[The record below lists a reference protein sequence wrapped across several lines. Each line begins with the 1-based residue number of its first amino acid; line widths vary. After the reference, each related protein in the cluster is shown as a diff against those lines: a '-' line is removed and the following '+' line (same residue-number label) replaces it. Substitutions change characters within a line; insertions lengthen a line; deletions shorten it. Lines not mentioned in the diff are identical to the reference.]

1 MTLAK
6 LVKTVIAALEEI
18 KAHDIEVFNV
28 AKLTTLCDRMIIASG
43 DSSRQTLAIANNVVV
58 KVKAAGG
65 TVYGVE
71 GEQTGE
77 WVLVDLGDVL
87 VHVMQTAVRAHYNLE
102 ELWADTV
109 KISRKTASARTATE
123 ITPSVDSAS
132 AIGFG
137 GIPASSAASEKRKS
151 PRRGGGGGLAS

>member
-6 LVKTVIAALEEI
+6 LVKTVVAALEEI
-18 KAHDIEVFNV
+18 KARDIEVFNV
-28 AKLTTLCDRMIIASG
+28 TKLTTLCDRMIIASG
-43 DSSRQTLAIANNVVV
+43 DSSRQTLAIANNVAE

-65 TVYGVE
+65 AVYGME

-77 WVLVDLGDVL
+77 WVLVDLGEVL

-109 KISRKTASARTATE
+109 KISRRAASTRTKNDV
-123 ITPSVDSAS
+123 TPSADPTPT
-132 AIGFG
+132 IGSG
-137 GIPASSAASEKRKS
+137 DMPSSSAAVDEKRK
-151 PRRGGGGGLAS
+151 PTKRRKPD